1 MNTKFTAL
9 ADSSGHT
16 AHRGHD
22 GNVAPATANSHEG
35 HVPVY
40 DSVVLFRY
48 GDHYTTS
55 FMNLST
61 GKATIKQDKQ
71 AHTVTISVK
80 KKTDGMVGVRYGF
93 DVPKGMKVKDYDAQY
108 TLTGSATTDKF
119 VGLTEGTYGGFTHT
133 CTAGIDVSNWK
144 ASTGSLT
151 VQSVK
156 LWLVPKDV
164 VVDGAAH

>member
-1 MNTKFTAL
+1 MNVAQPDFQHGYTMRAPQRRGGHEHQVHC
-9 ADSSGHT
+9 AGSDSSGHT

-93 DVPKGMKVKDYDAQY
+93 DVPKG
-108 TLTGSATTDKF
+108 
-119 VGLTEGTYGGFTHT
+119 
-133 CTAGIDVSNWK
+133 
-144 ASTGSLT
+144 
-151 VQSVK
+151 
-156 LWLVPKDV
+156 
-164 VVDGAAH
+164 